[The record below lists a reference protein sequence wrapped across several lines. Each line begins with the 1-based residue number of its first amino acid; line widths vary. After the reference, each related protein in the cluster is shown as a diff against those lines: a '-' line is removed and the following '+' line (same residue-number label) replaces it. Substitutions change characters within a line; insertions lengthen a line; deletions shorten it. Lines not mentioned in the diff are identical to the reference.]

1 MEPDS
6 KLVIGS
12 YQQLLANAT
21 HQIVLAEA
29 RAHALEQENAAL
41 RAELMDCRTSDR
53 PAPEPEPEVT
63 KK

>member
-29 RAHALEQENAAL
+29 RAHSLEQENAAL
-41 RAELMDCRTSDR
+41 RAELMDRKTSDGE
-53 PAPEPEPEVT
+53 APEPTPET
-63 KK
+63 LEQ